1 MKIENRNGSSE
12 FITVSRAELAIFQA
26 SLNEVCHAIEVPEF
40 DLRIGV
46 NKDVA
51 LALLRLATDTL
62 DQTR

>member
-26 SLNEVCHAIEVPEF
+26 SLNEVCNVIDVPEF

-51 LALLRLATDTL
+51 IELLRLATDTL
-62 DQTR
+62 DQAQ